1 MDFPRDRPWTSLILA
16 MSADGKL
23 TDIQHSAAR
32 FGSSADQLHLQRRVA
47 EADATLF
54 GASTLR
60 AYGTTLSISQAD
72 LLAQRQSLGLPPQPI
87 HIVCSA
93 SGVLDP
99 NCWFFHQPVP
109 RWLLTTTAGA
119 KPWTDTLAF
128 EQILV
133 GATQAGQMDWQ
144 LVMPQLKRAGINRL
158 AVLGGGRLAASLFAD
173 ALIDELW
180 LTICPLIL
188 GGETVPTPVTGAGWL
203 QAVAPRLTLLE
214 CCQVQDELFLH
225 YKVNRDLDKQELG

>member
-1 MDFPRDRPWTSLILA
+1 MVFPGDRPWTSLILA
-16 MSADGKL
+16 MSVDGKL
-23 TDIQHSAAR
+23 TDIQQSAAR
-32 FGSSADQLHLQRRVA
+32 FGSPTDQLHLQQRVA

-60 AYGTTLSISQAD
+60 AYGTTLSINHAD
-72 LLAQRQSLGLPPQPI
+72 LLAQRQSLGLPPQPT

-93 SGVLDP
+93 SGELDP
-99 NCWFFHQPVP
+99 NCRFFHQPVP

-119 KPWTDTLAF
+119 KLWAHTPAF

-133 GATQAGQMDWQ
+133 GASQAEQMDWRS
-144 LVMPQLKRAGINRL
+144 VMPQLKQAGINRL

-173 ALIDELW
+173 DLIDELW

-203 QAVAPRLTLLE
+203 QAAAPRLTLLE
-214 CCQVQDELFLH
+214 CRQVQDELFLH
-225 YKVNRDLDKQELG
+225 YQVNRVVAPE

>member
-1 MDFPRDRPWTSLILA
+1 MDLSRDRPWASLILA

-32 FGSSADQLHLQRRVA
+32 FGSPADRLHLQRRVA

-60 AYGTTLSISQAD
+60 AYGTTLSITQAD
-72 LLAQRQSLGLPPQPI
+72 VLMQRQSRGLPPQPV

-93 SGVLDP
+93 SGDLDP
-99 NCWFFHQPVP
+99 NCRFFQQPVP

-119 KPWTDTLAF
+119 QLWTHTPAF

-133 GATQAGQMDWQ
+133 GATQTGQMDWRS
-144 LVMPQLKRAGINRL
+144 VMPQLKQAGIHRL

-188 GGETVPTPVTGAGWL
+188 GGEAVPTPVTGAGWL

-214 CCQVQDELFLH
+214 CLQVQDELFLH
-225 YKVNRDLDKQELG
+225 YQVNRGVALE

>member
-1 MDFPRDRPWTSLILA
+1 MAFSRDRPWISLILA

-23 TDIQHSAAR
+23 TDIRHSAAR
-32 FGSSADQLHLQRRVA
+32 FGSPTDQLHLQQRVA

-60 AYGTTLSISQAD
+60 AYGTTLPITQAN
-72 LLAQRQSLGLPPQPI
+72 LLAQRQSLGLPPQPV

-93 SGVLDP
+93 SGKLDP
-99 NCWFFHQPVP
+99 NCRFFRQPVP

-119 KPWTDTLAF
+119 KSWTETPAF
-128 EQILV
+128 EQILI
-133 GATQAGQMDWQ
+133 GATQADQMDWRS
-144 LVMPQLKRAGINRL
+144 VMPQIKRAGINRL
-158 AVLGGGRLAASLFAD
+158 AVLGGGRLAASLFTD

-180 LTICPLIL
+180 LTVCPLIL

-203 QAVAPRLTLLE
+203 QAVAPRLTLLD
-214 CCQVQDELFLH
+214 CRQVQDEVFLH
-225 YKVNRDLDKQELG
+225 YQVNRGGAPE